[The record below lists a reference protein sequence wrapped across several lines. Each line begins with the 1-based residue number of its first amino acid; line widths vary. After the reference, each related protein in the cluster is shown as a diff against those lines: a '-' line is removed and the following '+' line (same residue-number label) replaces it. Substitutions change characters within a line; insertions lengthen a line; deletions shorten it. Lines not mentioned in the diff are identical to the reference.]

1 MRFKENYS
9 LHTFTKYCLTD
20 ILFPIDRQMH
30 LQGKT

>member
-9 LHTFTKYCLTD
+9 LYTFAKYCLTD

-30 LQGKT
+30 LQGKI